1 MALMVGALI
10 IQGIQPGPRM
20 MEAQPSLFWGLICS
34 MWVGNV
40 MLLIINLPMVGLW
53 VQLLRVPYKYMYPSI
68 LVFCCI
74 GAYSLN
80 NSVFDIYMMGAASL
94 LGYVLTRLKLDTAP
108 LLLGFVLG
116 PMMEEHLRR
125 AMLLSRGDW
134 MTFLERP
141 ISASIL
147 GVAAL
152 ALALM
157 LSPAIRRK
165 KDQALADEPA

>member
-1 MALMVGALI
+1 
-10 IQGIQPGPRM
+10 
-20 MEAQPSLFWGLICS
+20 
-34 MWVGNV
+34 
-40 MLLIINLPMVGLW
+40 VGLW

-165 KDQALADEPA
+165 KDEALADEPA